1 MFEKNIEI
9 EQMFVYNKTRS
20 EGCTYGIQRT
30 YNRNARSCE
39 RETIKADLHPCK
51 SIIKAEM
58 TQPFFIWIES
68 RNFSKTFHP
77 FSSNAARPEIR
88 RRLKESSSL
97 DNKFPIKSSI
107 CSSLDNS
114 INISP
119 SPVRSHLSFTLC
131 CVTIDKIILSDKEL
145 IPLSIRLIAA
155 LVTPTVSPKAS

>member
-77 FSSNAARPEIR
+77 FSSNVNTLRKSLQTTLASPWIIYVT
-88 RRLKESSSL
+88 LKLVNSQT
-97 DNKFPIKSSI
+97 KFH
-107 CSSLDNS
+107 
-114 INISP
+114 
-119 SPVRSHLSFTLC
+119 R
-131 CVTIDKIILSDKEL
+131 
-145 IPLSIRLIAA
+145 
-155 LVTPTVSPKAS
+155 